1 MTEIAQTNTR
11 TVDRMQVRIEHLDKL
26 LSLAGEVIITSANL
40 QDLERQVQQAVTRRE
55 TVNNES
61 LQVIKTSNEATRR
74 ISQDLHDLVMAIRL
88 VEIAETMRMFR
99 RPVRDLARSL
109 GRDVELVFEGTET
122 MIDKALA
129 ERLVDPILH
138 LLRNAVDH
146 GMETPLERSR
156 AGKPPQGR
164 ITVSAEDRESVTRIR
179 ICDDGRGIDTEAV
192 TAKAE
197 EMGLTGRN
205 ESAQLWELLCRPG
218 LTTASL
224 VTATSGR
231 GVGLDLVQTV
241 VAEFGGT
248 VQVETTPGEGST
260 FTLDIP
266 KLRAVNIVDAL
277 TLRAGG
283 RLFAL
288 PIEQTVASLGILPSE
303 IRSAL
308 HRGTYILH
316 QGQAVILRDLQDLL
330 GDGPLCDNHD
340 LLPVVIVESK
350 GRKLALIIS
359 EFLGPQKLVNIQ
371 IDDILSHSRGVAGT
385 SVFTGGRL
393 GLTLNVDELADFAMG
408 RTQPA
413 APQGQILSEGPGAPC
428 DTKPDETD
436 TGGGTDTGK
445 WRAEST
451 VHGDARSAPDG
462 QQLDRGDVADL
473 RDELRQSVRAL
484 QDALLSLEATPED
497 DSRMNEAFRR
507 LHAAKGNLTMLDALK
522 TADFAHHLETVLDY
536 HRSGRL
542 PLTPERTDLLLDCV
556 AHLAKAADLVPE
568 SDPDAPAALLDQLRL
583 QTRPEVPDDP
593 DRTQVDLLGCTFE
606 LSPTEELQVL
616 CALKKGERTY
626 ESYVAFDS
634 GRQAD
639 FLIAYLILRRI
650 GMHGN
655 VLATIPSVSEIEEGN
670 CSNAFKLLWSSPL
683 DEEGLK
689 DLIDALSAQ
698 YCVQEFSSIP
708 TTVFQYEKAA

>member
-1 MTEIAQTNTR
+1 MAEIAQTSMR
-11 TVDRMQVRIEHLDKL
+11 TIDRMHVRIEHLDKL

-40 QDLERQVQQAVTRRE
+40 QDLERRVQQAVTRRE
-55 TVNNES
+55 PVNNES

-88 VEIAETMRMFR
+88 VEIADTMRVFR

-146 GMETPLERSR
+146 GIEAPLERSR

-164 ITVSAEDRESVTRIR
+164 IVVSAQDRESVTRIR
-179 ICDDGRGIDTEAV
+179 IQDDGRGIDTPAV
-192 TAKAE
+192 AAKAA
-197 EMGLTGRN
+197 EMGLTGWS
-205 ESAQLWELLCRPG
+205 ESSGLWDLLCRPG
-218 LTTASL
+218 LTTASV

-241 VAEFGGT
+241 VSDFGGT
-248 VQVETTPGEGST
+248 VQVQTAPGEGST
-260 FTLDIP
+260 FVLDIP

-288 PIEQTVASLGILPSE
+288 PIEQTVASLGVVPAE

-308 HRGTYILH
+308 NRGTYILH
-316 QGQAVILRDLQDLL
+316 QDQVVTLRDLQELL
-330 GDGPLCDNHD
+330 GDGPLDDD
-340 LLPVVIVESK
+340 LDVIPVVVVESK

-371 IDDILSHSRGVAGT
+371 IDDILSHTTGVAGT

-393 GLTLNVDELADFAMG
+393 GLTLNVDELADVAMG
-408 RTQPA
+408 CNRPVAASDPA
-413 APQGQILSEGPGAPC
+413 TGGAATRECTASPERRDTGTAARAVARDHAGRDHTPDRGLSEGP
-428 DTKPDETD
+428 
-436 TGGGTDTGK
+436 
-445 WRAEST
+445 
-451 VHGDARSAPDG
+451 
-462 QQLDRGDVADL
+462 QLDRGDVADL
-473 RDELRQSVRAL
+473 CEELRQSVHAL
-484 QDALLSLEATPED
+484 QDALLNLETTPG
-497 DSRMNEAFRR
+497 DSGFLNEAFRR
-507 LHAAKGNLTMLDALK
+507 LHAAKGSLTMLDALK
-522 TADFAHHLETVLDY
+522 TAEFAHHLETVLDF
-536 HRSGRL
+536 HRSGRMQ
-542 PLTPERTDLLLDCV
+542 LTPERIDLLLDCV
-556 AHLAKAADLVPE
+556 AHLAKAADIVPE
-568 SDPDAPAALLDQLRL
+568 SDPDAPAALRDQLRL
-583 QTRPEVPDDP
+583 QGRPGKQDDSEKI
-593 DRTQVDLLGCTFE
+593 QGDLLGRSFE

-616 CALKKGERTY
+616 CALKRGERTC

-639 FLIAYLILRRI
+639 FLVAYLILRRI
-650 GMHGN
+650 GMNGN
-655 VLATIPSVSEIEEGN
+655 VLATIPSVQEIEAGR
-670 CSNAFKLLWSSPL
+670 CANAFKLLWSTPL
-683 DEEGLK
+683 DDEGLR
-689 DLIDALSAQ
+689 DLIDNLSAQ
-698 YCVQEFSSIP
+698 YSVQEFTSIP
-708 TTVFQYEKAA
+708 ATVFHYEKAA

>member
-1 MTEIAQTNTR
+1 MAEIAQTNTR
-11 TVDRMQVRIEHLDKL
+11 TIDRMQVRIEHLDKL

-40 QDLERQVQQAVTRRE
+40 QDLERRVQQAVTRRE
-55 TVNNES
+55 TVNNDS
-61 LQVIKTSNEATRR
+61 LHVIKTSNEATRR

-88 VEIAETMRMFR
+88 VEIAETMRVFR

-129 ERLVDPILH
+129 ERLVEPILH

-146 GMETPLERSR
+146 GIETPLERSR

-164 ITVSAEDRESVTRIR
+164 ITVTAQDRESVTRIQ
-179 ICDDGRGIDTEAV
+179 ITDDGRGIDAAAV
-192 TAKAE
+192 AAKAE

-205 ESAQLWELLCRPG
+205 EPAPLWELLCRPG
-218 LTTASL
+218 LTTASS
-224 VTATSGR
+224 VTSTSGR

-248 VQVETTPGEGST
+248 VQVETATGEGST

-288 PIEQTVASLGILPSE
+288 PIEQTVASLGIPPSE
-303 IRSAL
+303 VRSAL
-308 HRGTYILH
+308 NRGTYILH

-330 GDGPLCDNHD
+330 GDGPLDDDHD
-340 LLPVVIVESK
+340 LFPVVIVESK
-350 GRKLALIIS
+350 GRKLGLIIT

-371 IDDILSHSRGVAGT
+371 IDDILAHTKGVAGT

-393 GLTLNVDELADFAMG
+393 GLTLNVDELADVAMG
-408 RTQPA
+408 RTPPALQP
-413 APQGQILSEGPGAPC
+413 GQILSGSSAGPCSTTRDEA
-428 DTKPDETD
+428 DDNATMDPDNERTES
-436 TGGGTDTGK
+436 
-445 WRAEST
+445 AER
-451 VHGDARSAPDG
+451 GSAGSASEVP
-462 QQLDRGDVADL
+462 QLDQGDVADL
-473 RDELRQSVRAL
+473 RDELRQSVSAL
-484 QDALLSLEATPED
+484 QDALLSLEAEPENN
-497 DSRMNEAFRR
+497 SHLNEAFRR
-507 LHAAKGNLTMLDALK
+507 LHAAKGSLTMLDAVK
-522 TADFAHHLETVLDY
+522 TADFAHHLETLLDF

-542 PLTPERTDLLLDCV
+542 QPNPERIDLLLDCV
-556 AHLAKAADLVPE
+556 AHLASAASLVPQ
-568 SDPDAPAALLDQLRL
+568 SDPDAPAQLLDQLRL
-583 QTRPEVPDDP
+583 QTRPGRSDGPE
-593 DRTQVDLLGCTFE
+593 RIQGDLLGRSFE

-616 CALKKGERTY
+616 CALKRGERTY

-655 VLATIPSVSEIEEGN
+655 VLATIPSVAEIEEGN
-670 CSNAFKLLWSSPL
+670 CPNAFKLLWSSAL
-683 DEEGLK
+683 DEEGLRE
-689 DLIDALSAQ
+689 LVYTLSSK
-698 YCVQEFSSIP
+698 YCVQEFSSVP